1 MLVRVKQHK
10 TSKIGGISLI
20 AVTKYIIASTIVF
33 SFVVALI
40 FWILEHQNDKHAS
53 RKLSFAHST
62 RHKADWQSKKYS
74 RASFSF
80 IYIYIYGICG
90 ISGHNRKT
98 CPRRDSQ
105 SSTRYVFFTCMLICH
120 YVEYDRNVYMLQV

>member
-80 IYIYIYGICG
+80 IYIYIYMAFVELVVIIGKHALVGIVKAQLGMYSLLVC
-90 ISGHNRKT
+90 
-98 CPRRDSQ
+98 
-105 SSTRYVFFTCMLICH
+105 
-120 YVEYDRNVYMLQV
+120 